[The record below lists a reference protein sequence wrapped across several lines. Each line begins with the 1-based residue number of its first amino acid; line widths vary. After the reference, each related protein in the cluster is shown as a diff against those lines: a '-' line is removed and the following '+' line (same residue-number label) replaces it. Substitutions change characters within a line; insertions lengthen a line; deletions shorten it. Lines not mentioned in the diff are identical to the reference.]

1 MKILST
7 IIFCLLTALAW
18 AQQNA
23 GTLVYEFKANLHRQL
38 PPDNQ
43 DMKAMIPEF
52 RTSRFQLLFTPQA
65 SLYKAIEEE
74 EDEEDMH
81 QGGGMRIRINAGN
94 DEIYR
99 DLTNRRRIEKREF
112 MGQDYHIDDT
122 LKTAPW
128 KMSAERKTV
137 MGFDC
142 MKATWADTTNKRDIV
157 AWFAPTIPVP
167 SGPDIYTSLPGLVL
181 EVDIN
186 NGERVIRAQTAEW
199 KQPSEKALKAPK
211 APKDGKSLTVDEYR
225 SMVDEQMKKMGGG
238 RGGMRIMRN

>member
-7 IIFCLLTALAW
+7 IIFCLLAALAW
-18 AQQNA
+18 AQQNT
-23 GTLVYEFKANLHRQL
+23 GTLVYEVKMNLHRTL

-43 DMKAMIPEF
+43 DMKAMVPEF
-52 RTSRFQLLFTPQA
+52 QTSRFQLLFSPQA
-65 SLYKAIEEE
+65 SLYKPIEEE
-74 EDEEDMH
+74 EDDEDMH

-238 RGGMRIMRN
+238 RGGMRIIRN

>member
-1 MKILST
+1 MKILFT
-7 IIFCLLTALAW
+7 ITFCLLTALTW
-18 AQQNA
+18 AQHNQ

-65 SLYKAIEEE
+65 SLYKPIEEE
-74 EDEEDMH
+74 EDEADMH
-81 QGGGMRIRINAGN
+81 EGGGMRIRITAGT

-112 MGQDYHIDDT
+112 MGQEYLIDDT

-128 KMSAERKTV
+128 KLSAERKTV

-142 MKATWADTTNKRDIV
+142 MKAVWSDTTNRREITV
-157 AWFAPTIPVP
+157 WFAPTIPVA
-167 SGPDIYTSLPGLVL
+167 SGPDIYTSLPGMVL

-186 NGERVIRAQTAEW
+186 NGETVIRAQTADW
-199 KQPSEKALKAPK
+199 KQPSEKVLKAPK
-211 APKDGKSLTVDEYR
+211 APKDGKTLTAEQYR

-238 RGGMRIMRN
+238 RGGVRIIRN